1 MNTIIILALC
11 LFSLV
16 AAANSIPYPFYS
28 EQSGGL
34 NQVMMIDDGTSAF
47 QMRVEM
53 IRRAKKH
60 ISVEYFLFN
69 TDSAGKILANE
80 LIAAA
85 GRGVKVRVLVDKLL
99 NLQMNEYYAKHLL
112 EKKVKIKYYND
123 ASIIQPSSAQF
134 RNHRKLLAV
143 DDLEAMTGGRN
154 LGDEY
159 FDNDREFNFNDRDVY
174 VKGPMVKSMRDSFDK
189 FYFHE
194 ISIQPDLT
202 KVKNENK
209 LKAATD
215 FFKENN
221 ADKATRVRMQALGR
235 RAISAK
241 KLHTCP
247 VLSFASDAPGGN
259 FIRRLTKEYETDY
272 RHLREVLRDKVE
284 AIDKSLFISSPY
296 MMHNK
301 RTDQLYKSLMDKK
314 VKVSIYTNSLASTDG
329 IFVSAQMYTGVKNW
343 RESGVNI
350 YFHDGKLSGPTQE
363 AATYAKNARWG
374 THSKTQIYE
383 TSRYTEVMIGT
394 YNIDNRSN
402 FYNTEMALFCKG
414 NNEFTAEV
422 KKSLI
427 DLARQGLK
435 VNRDMTATD
444 RHGKITNIYGESDQE
459 VLKMKAATIPTWLIK
474 FLM

>member
-1 MNTIIILALC
+1 MNTIIILVLC
-11 LFSLV
+11 LFSLS
-16 AAANSIPYPFYS
+16 ATANSIPYPFYS
-28 EQSGGL
+28 EQSGGVI
-34 NQVMMIDDGTSAF
+34 QVMMIDDGISAF
-47 QMRVEM
+47 QLRVDM

-69 TDSAGKILANE
+69 TDTAGKILANE

-99 NLQMNEYYAKHLL
+99 NLQMNEYYAKHLV
-112 EKKVKIKYYND
+112 ERKVKIKYYND
-123 ASIIQPSSAQF
+123 ATIIQPSSAQF
-134 RNHRKLLAV
+134 RNHRKLLAI
-143 DDLEAMTGGRN
+143 DDLEALTGGRN

-159 FDNDREFNFNDRDVY
+159 FDIDREFNFNDRDIY
-174 VKGPMVKSMRDSFDK
+174 VKGPMVKPMRDSFDK
-189 FYFHE
+189 FYFHD

-202 KVKNENK
+202 KVKNQKK
-209 LKAATD
+209 LLAATN
-215 FFKENN
+215 FFKES
-221 ADKATRVRMQALGR
+221 ASDRATRVRMQSIGR
-235 RAISAK
+235 RLIAAK
-241 KLHTCP
+241 KMHTCP

-259 FIRRLTKEYETDY
+259 FVRRLTKEYETDY

-284 AIDKSLFISSPY
+284 AVDKSLFISSPY
-296 MMHNK
+296 MMHNN

-350 YFHDGKLSGPTQE
+350 YFHDGNLSGPTLE
-363 AATYAKNARWG
+363 TIDFAKNTRWG

-414 NNEFTAEV
+414 NNEFNEEV
-422 KKSLI
+422 KKSVF
-427 DLARQGLK
+427 DLVRQSLK

-444 RHGKITNIYGESDQE
+444 RHGKITNIYGESDQK
-459 VLKMKAATIPTWLIK
+459 VLKMKAVTIPTWLIK
-474 FLM
+474 FLL